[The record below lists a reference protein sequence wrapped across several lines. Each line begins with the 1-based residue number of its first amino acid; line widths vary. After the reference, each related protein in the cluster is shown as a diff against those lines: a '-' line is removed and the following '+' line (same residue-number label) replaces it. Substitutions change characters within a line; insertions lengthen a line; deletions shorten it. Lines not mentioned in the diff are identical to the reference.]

1 MTGAELEIAATEA
14 TADLASRSLA
24 HRGDRVETCANCAA
38 PLAGPFCHDCGQ
50 SADLRKR
57 SILHLAWEAIE
68 GMFHFDGRLARTLP
82 LLFLRPGILARD
94 LIEGRVARHTPPFRT
109 FLVALLLYILA
120 AETAIHRQQ
129 QAGERPQVKASSSV
143 APATAPKVAAQKSLA
158 ELLESDDP
166 DIRLDGPGLN
176 PAWAETLKQGLKT
189 AVANPAYF
197 LTVLFGWAH
206 RLAFLMLPITTILL
220 SVLYACT
227 RRIYV
232 HDHVMVASNLLSF
245 SLLTNGFGLI
255 LPGGLGPVWFTFL
268 AFWTPVNM
276 FQTLRGAYGS
286 SRVGALLKTSI
297 LWPGSILT
305 FGVLALA
312 LLALTLTQ
320 L

>member
-1 MTGAELEIAATEA
+1 MTKGNMTQKPHFQVFIGFDPREAAAFAVCRESIRRFDRHLVINGLVLS
-14 TADLASRSLA
+14 DLQISGLY
-24 HRGDRVETCANCAA
+24 T
-38 PLAGPFCHDCGQ
+38 
-50 SADLRKR
+50 
-57 SILHLAWEAIE
+57 
-68 GMFHFDGRLARTLP
+68 
-82 LLFLRPGILARD
+82 RP
-94 LIEGRVARHTPPFRT
+94 
-109 FLVALLLYILA
+109 
-120 AETAIHRQQ
+120 
-129 QAGERPQVKASSSV
+129 
-143 APATAPKVAAQKSLA
+143 
-158 ELLESDDP
+158 
-166 DIRLDGPGLN
+166 
-176 PAWAETLKQGLKT
+176 T

-220 SVLYACT
+220 SVLYAGT